1 MANYRSQKNNKK
13 ANYED
18 VKARRAERLSKRKNN
33 KKPKKKFWIAFKYF
47 FLICIFIGVIT
58 VGVSGYVFYTW
69 IKSAPDFDPAELVDP
84 IPSKFYDQNNKL
96 LKEVGAEKRILI
108 EYKDIPE
115 LVEKTVLAVED
126 ARFYEHKGVD
136 WRRTIGAVLTN
147 ITKGGSQGGSTI
159 TQQIVKLSF
168 LTHEKKIKRKV
179 QEWYISY
186 QFEKNYS
193 KEQILAI
200 YLNKIFYGN
209 NAYGIAQAAKTYYGK
224 NLDDL
229 TPLEVALLVGLP
241 QSPTNYNPYKNPEGA
256 KERRDTVL
264 TVMKNNNI
272 ISEAEYEEYL
282 QVEIEDM
289 IKKRSTSNDPYS
301 AIIEMAIEEIEEK
314 VPEANVSGDGYK
326 VYLTVDRELQKYAND
341 ILKGKVFDYPTE
353 KLQTGFV
360 LLDTKTGGI
369 LAVGNGRNRQAGDFN
384 FATQIQNQPG
394 SAMKPLL
401 DYGPAIE
408 YLNWSTGQLIVDE
421 PYTYSDGTTINNW
434 DRGYKGEMTIREAL
448 ADSRNIPA
456 LKTFQA
462 VGAEKAKEF
471 VSNLGIQFEEGPYEA
486 YSIGGFNGLSP
497 LQMAGA
503 YAAFGNQGI
512 FNEPHIISKIVSKD
526 GEEIKLDIESKQA
539 MSPATAYMV
548 TDMMRTVVQSGTGTG
563 ANISWLDVA
572 GKTGSTNFDDET
584 MAKYNMV
591 RNGSLAKDVWFS
603 GITPEFSLSVW
614 VGYEKITENTY
625 ISTPAEHQVSR
636 TIFKEMMSY
645 AAKEKENTRFI
656 KPSNVVSVTIEKYS
670 DPMALPSESTPS
682 ELKTTELFIAGTEPT
697 KVSDRYQPVDPVE
710 NLEITYDEETRR
722 ATLTWDY
729 SNENEREIEFEIRQ
743 TANGNTK
750 LVKRTSDLSYVT
762 SVLYKGSTYS
772 YNVVAVVTFKNGND
786 KITMSSEPVR
796 VRLTVPEPEPEIPVE
811 PDVPPIDDDTP
822 NEEEVPPIEDGNN
835 PEEEIP
841 PIESGDG
848 ILPPNAENLMQ

>member
-1 MANYRSQKNNKK
+1 
-13 ANYED
+13 
-18 VKARRAERLSKRKNN
+18 
-33 KKPKKKFWIAFKYF
+33 
-47 FLICIFIGVIT
+47 
-58 VGVSGYVFYTW
+58 
-69 IKSAPDFDPAELVDP
+69 
-84 IPSKFYDQNNKL
+84 
-96 LKEVGAEKRILI
+96 
-108 EYKDIPE
+108 
-115 LVEKTVLAVED
+115 
-126 ARFYEHKGVD
+126 
-136 WRRTIGAVLTN
+136 
-147 ITKGGSQGGSTI
+147 
-159 TQQIVKLSF
+159 
-168 LTHEKKIKRKV
+168 
-179 QEWYISY
+179 
-186 QFEKNYS
+186 
-193 KEQILAI
+193 
-200 YLNKIFYGN
+200 
-209 NAYGIAQAAKTYYGK
+209 
-224 NLDDL
+224 
-229 TPLEVALLVGLP
+229 
-241 QSPTNYNPYKNPEGA
+241 
-256 KERRDTVL
+256 
-264 TVMKNNNI
+264 
-272 ISEAEYEEYL
+272 
-282 QVEIEDM
+282 
-289 IKKRSTSNDPYS
+289 
-301 AIIEMAIEEIEEK
+301 
-314 VPEANVSGDGYK
+314 
-326 VYLTVDRELQKYAND
+326 
-341 ILKGKVFDYPTE
+341 
-353 KLQTGFV
+353 
-360 LLDTKTGGI
+360 
-369 LAVGNGRNRQAGDFN
+369 
-384 FATQIQNQPG
+384 
-394 SAMKPLL
+394 
-401 DYGPAIE
+401 
-408 YLNWSTGQLIVDE
+408 
-421 PYTYSDGTTINNW
+421 
-434 DRGYKGEMTIREAL
+434 
-448 ADSRNIPA
+448 
-456 LKTFQA
+456 
-462 VGAEKAKEF
+462 
-471 VSNLGIQFEEGPYEA
+471 
-486 YSIGGFNGLSP
+486 
-497 LQMAGA
+497 
-503 YAAFGNQGI
+503 
-512 FNEPHIISKIVSKD
+512 
-526 GEEIKLDIESKQA
+526 

-848 ILPPNAENLMQ
+848 ILPPNSENLMQ